1 MNEHDQR
8 AQFREAPEPEEG
20 TRAAPKIVF
29 AWIAILI
36 VWGVGYYAWQI
47 GKPLQGGDSRTP
59 VAAEHQ
65 QSKPAEVANSSSTD
79 ASESVDTS
87 AEEAS
92 NADES
97 GEPGATSPEG
107 SDTAET
113 ADTGDT
119 SDTAATEDSG
129 VGSSSTASADVD
141 GEALFSAHCSSC
153 HQATGQGIPGAFP
166 PLAGSKWLQA
176 DPNIPVAIVHD
187 GLQGEIEVAGNTF
200 QGMMPPLGGQLS
212 DAEIAA
218 VLSYARNE
226 WGNDAGEVSPDT
238 VAKHKERFGDRGSWS
253 AEELT
258 EVFGEH

>member
-47 GKPLQGGDSRTP
+47 GKPVLGGDSRTP

-65 QSKPAEVANSSSTD
+65 QSKSADVASSDT
-79 ASESVDTS
+79 SESADTPTG
-87 AEEAS
+87 EAS

-97 GEPGATSPEG
+97 GEPGATSQEN

-113 ADTGDT
+113 SDTGDT
-119 SDTAATEDSG
+119 PDTTASEDST
-129 VGSSSTASADVD
+129 SSNTASASVD

-187 GLQGEIEVAGNTF
+187 GLEGEIKLPAIR
-200 QGMMPPLGGQLS
+200 S
-212 DAEIAA
+212 RA
-218 VLSYARNE
+218 
-226 WGNDAGEVSPDT
+226 
-238 VAKHKERFGDRGSWS
+238 
-253 AEELT
+253 
-258 EVFGEH
+258 

>member
-1 MNEHDQR
+1 MDQHDHR
-8 AQFREAPEPEEG
+8 AQHREAPEPEEG
-20 TRAAPKIVF
+20 ARAAPKIVL

-65 QSKPAEVANSSSTD
+65 KSKPVESSS
-79 ASESVDTS
+79 SESV
-87 AEEAS
+87 EAS
-92 NADES
+92 A
-97 GEPGATSPEG
+97 SP
-107 SDTAET
+107 
-113 ADTGDT
+113 
-119 SDTAATEDSG
+119 DTAASEDSG
-129 VGSSSTASADVD
+129 ADSSSSTASADVD

-176 DPNIPVAIVHD
+176 DPNIPIAIVHD
-187 GLQGEIEVAGNTF
+187 GLQGDIEVAGNTF

>member
-20 TRAAPKIVF
+20 TRATPKIVF

-65 QSKPAEVANSSSTD
+65 QSSSAEVASTGSSDSPKSSDTQAEK
-79 ASESVDTS
+79 ASGSDS
-87 AEEAS
+87 
-92 NADES
+92 S
-97 GEPGATSPEG
+97 GEPEAENPE
-107 SDTAET
+107 SSVAE
-113 ADTGDT
+113 AQ
-119 SDTAATEDSG
+119 
-129 VGSSSTASADVD
+129 STASTDVD
-141 GEALFSAHCSSC
+141 GKALFSAHCSSC

-176 DPNIPVAIVHD
+176 DASIPVAIVHD
-187 GLQGEIEVAGNTF
+187 GLEGEIEVSGTTY
-200 QGMMPPLGGQLS
+200 QGVMPPLGGQLS

-218 VLSYARNE
+218 VLSYARSE
-226 WGNDAGEVSPDT
+226 WGNSASEVSPDT
-238 VAKHKERFGDRGSWS
+238 VAEHKERFGSRGSWS
-253 AEELT
+253 ADELT

>member
-20 TRAAPKIVF
+20 TRAAPKFVF

-47 GKPLQGGDSRTP
+47 GKPMLGGDSRTP
-59 VAAEHQ
+59 VATEP
-65 QSKPAEVANSSSTD
+65 STSEPESSNTA
-79 ASESVDTS
+79 ASED
-87 AEEAS
+87 A
-92 NADES
+92 
-97 GEPGATSPEG
+97 GA
-107 SDTAET
+107 
-113 ADTGDT
+113 
-119 SDTAATEDSG
+119 
-129 VGSSSTASADVD
+129 SSTASAEMAGVD
-141 GEALFSAHCSSC
+141 GKALFSAHCSSC
-153 HQATGQGIPGAFP
+153 HQPTGQGIPGAFP

-176 DPNIPVAIVHD
+176 DPNIPIAIVHD

-218 VLSYARNE
+218 VLTYARSE
-226 WGNDAGEVSPDT
+226 WGNTASEVSPDT
-238 VAKHKERFGDRGSWS
+238 VAKHKERFGDRRSWS

>member
-20 TRAAPKIVF
+20 TRATPKIVL
-29 AWIAILI
+29 AWIAVLI

-65 QSKPAEVANSSSTD
+65 QPKPTDVASSDSSDT
-79 ASESVDTS
+79 SESADTS
-87 AEEAS
+87 AKEAS
-92 NADES
+92 NADDS
-97 GEPGATSPEG
+97 GESDATNPENP
-107 SDTAET
+107 DTAET
-113 ADTGDT
+113 
-119 SDTAATEDSG
+119 SDAAASEESDS
-129 VGSSSTASADVD
+129 SNSTASAGVD
-141 GEALFSAHCSSC
+141 GAALFNAHCSSC

-176 DPNIPVAIVHD
+176 DPSIPVAIVHD

-200 QGMMPPLGGQLS
+200 HGMMPPLGGQLS

-218 VLSYARNE
+218 VLSYARSE
-226 WGNDAGEVSPDT
+226 WGNDASEVSPDT
-238 VAKHKERFGDRGSWS
+238 VTKHKKRFGDRGSWS

>member
-20 TRAAPKIVF
+20 TRATPKFVL

-47 GKPLQGGDSRTP
+47 GKPMLGGDSRTP

-65 QSKPAEVANSSSTD
+65 NSKPVEAASSDNAETSESADTSGAKEEEPSTSEPENSNTA
-79 ASESVDTS
+79 ASED
-87 AEEAS
+87 A
-92 NADES
+92 
-97 GEPGATSPEG
+97 GA
-107 SDTAET
+107 
-113 ADTGDT
+113 
-119 SDTAATEDSG
+119 
-129 VGSSSTASADVD
+129 SSTASAEMAGVD
-141 GEALFSAHCSSC
+141 GKALFSAHCSSC

-176 DPNIPVAIVHD
+176 DPNIPIAIVHD

-218 VLSYARNE
+218 VLTYARSE
-226 WGNDAGEVSPDT
+226 WGNTASEVSPDT

>member
-20 TRAAPKIVF
+20 TRATPKIVL

-65 QSKPAEVANSSSTD
+65 QAQPADVASSDTSQST
-79 ASESVDTS
+79 DTS

-92 NADES
+92 SADNSSEQS
-97 GEPGATSPEG
+97 ATSPEN
-107 SDTAET
+107 SDATETAET
-113 ADTGDT
+113 EDTP
-119 SDTAATEDSG
+119 SAAASEDSEA
-129 VGSSSTASADVD
+129 GSGSTANANVD

-176 DPNIPVAIVHD
+176 DPNIPIAIVHD
-187 GLQGEIEVAGNTF
+187 GLEGEIEVAGDTF

-212 DAEIAA
+212 DAEIAG
-218 VLSYARNE
+218 VLSYARSA
-226 WGNDAGEVSPDT
+226 WGNDASEVSPDT
-238 VAKHKERFGDRGSWS
+238 VAKHKERFGSRGSWS
-253 AEELT
+253 ADELT

>member
-20 TRAAPKIVF
+20 TRAAPKFVF

-47 GKPLQGGDSRTP
+47 GKPMLGGDSRTP
-59 VAAEHQ
+59 VATEP
-65 QSKPAEVANSSSTD
+65 STSEPESSNTA
-79 ASESVDTS
+79 ASED
-87 AEEAS
+87 A
-92 NADES
+92 
-97 GEPGATSPEG
+97 GA
-107 SDTAET
+107 
-113 ADTGDT
+113 
-119 SDTAATEDSG
+119 
-129 VGSSSTASADVD
+129 SSTASAEVAGVD
-141 GEALFSAHCSSC
+141 GKALFSAHCSSC

-166 PLAGSKWLQA
+166 PLTGSKWLQA
-176 DPNIPVAIVHD
+176 DPNIPIAIVHD

-218 VLSYARNE
+218 VLTYARSE
-226 WGNDAGEVSPDT
+226 WGNTASEVSPEA

-253 AEELT
+253 AKELT

>member
-20 TRAAPKIVF
+20 TRTTPKIVL
-29 AWIAILI
+29 AYIAILI

-65 QSKPAEVANSSSTD
+65 QSQPANVAGSDSSE
-79 ASESVDTS
+79 ASEGAGTPAD
-87 AEEAS
+87 EAS
-92 NADES
+92 GADGS
-97 GEPGATSPEG
+97 SKPDATTSKG

-113 ADTGDT
+113 ADAGEAPD
-119 SDTAATEDSG
+119 
-129 VGSSSTASADVD
+129 TASAENSGADANSTAKAD
-141 GEALFSAHCSSC
+141 GEALFGAHCSSC
-153 HQATGQGIPGAFP
+153 HQANGQGVPGAFP

-176 DPNIPVAIVHD
+176 DPNIPIAIVHD
-187 GLQGEIEVAGNTF
+187 GLEGEIEVAGNTF

-212 DAEIAA
+212 NAEIAA
-218 VLSYARNE
+218 VLSYARSE
-226 WGNDAGEVSPDT
+226 WGNDASEVSPDT
-238 VAKHKERFGDRGSWS
+238 VAKHKERFGSRGSWS
-253 AEELT
+253 ADELT